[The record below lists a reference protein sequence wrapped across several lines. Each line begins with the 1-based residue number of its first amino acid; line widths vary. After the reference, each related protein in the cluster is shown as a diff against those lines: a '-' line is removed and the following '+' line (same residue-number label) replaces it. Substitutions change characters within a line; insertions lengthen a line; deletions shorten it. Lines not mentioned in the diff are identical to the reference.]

1 MAETPTPLSLSRSS
15 LLSRLTL
22 NSLGSFSLSKP
33 KLHSSTANHHD
44 QRWWSKAP
52 SFWSV
57 CLEIWV
63 WVWISK
69 VGFLLGMAKSQRC
82 LCFDLGF
89 VSSVYFQGLG
99 FEDISKWVYWAVW
112 PCVYVLC
119 SYTNVN
125 LSMCKQNVFKHR
137 HVYMSKTDKKV
148 RAFMFRNACLC
159 E

>member
-99 FEDISKWVYWAVW
+99 FEDISKWVDWAVW

-119 SYTNVN
+119 SCMAALEIYNWWN
-125 LSMCKQNVFKHR
+125 CLPL
-137 HVYMSKTDKKV
+137 KKKKKKKE
-148 RAFMFRNACLC
+148 REIYNWL
-159 E
+159 

>member
-89 VSSVYFQGLG
+89 VSSVYFQGGVLRTFQNELTG
-99 FEDISKWVYWAVW
+99 LCGRVCMSCVHVW
-112 PCVYVLC
+112 P
-119 SYTNVN
+119 
-125 LSMCKQNVFKHR
+125 R
-137 HVYMSKTDKKV
+137 
-148 RAFMFRNACLC
+148 
-159 E
+159 